1 METPEDIRGRWS
13 YLRDLL
19 LQQLERFESGALQV
33 HSHDENVSPAAIV
46 TLKRNILDF
55 DQMIERSLTRE
66 QQDQHDG

>member
-33 HSHDENVSPAAIV
+33 HSQDENVSGAAIF
-46 TLKRNILDF
+46 TLKRSILDF
-55 DQMIERSLTRE
+55 DPLIGRGGSRE